1 MDTLSILHT
10 KEKEVRE
17 EQEDPPEPPPTCAS
31 PLTSSTSAQEA
42 QQEEL
47 RQVFDFLKSVEEKRQ
62 EERKADRRKFEEFV
76 NSYSSSCDKR
86 EAD

>member
-1 MDTLSILHT
+1 MCDETFLLLPIFIIQMKIKVL
-10 KEKEVRE
+10 
-17 EQEDPPEPPPTCAS
+17 QPPPTCAS